1 VNTTFSQPL
10 NERSLKGSRWAASGA
25 RRTHSRS
32 RPGTGRP
39 PSWRCIC
46 PAMRLTQLGSDGA
59 GRYQIMGLVQLCLL
73 KKGTARAGSTMRLLK
88 RRSPAGQFATTLAF
102 PPFNRG
108 TPPCPGGR
116 CKLWDP
122 FHHPTEQAF
131 ACRPWRPRMKEYLQ
145 CAQRA
150 ACRAAPMHAAL
161 RAVSGRPGG
170 LTLYSP
176 PSEIDQWQNRP
187 RPAFYFSDQTIRERV
202 VRIVERACSRRLRS
216 GHIPCSVY
224 SA

>member
-1 VNTTFSQPL
+1 VGGV
-10 NERSLKGSRWAASGA
+10 RGA
-25 RRTHSRS
+25 PTHSRS

-88 RRSPAGQFATTLAF
+88 RRSLAGQFATTLAF

-176 PSEIDQWQNRP
+176 LVRLTNGRTGLGRHFTS
-187 RPAFYFSDQTIRERV
+187 AIR
-202 VRIVERACSRRLRS
+202 RS
-216 GHIPCSVY
+216 GNALSELWKGH
-224 SA
+224 ARGD